1 MSDDN
6 WGAAEPIRQGIH
18 DLVSKFTSV
27 FGAAKPSAPQTDH
40 DAAVADINKKAND
53 DRANA
58 ATASFAA
65 AAAKMKSEGHTYDS
79 NRPQV
84 QVRSRYSK

>member
-6 WGAAEPIRQGIH
+6 WGAAEPIRQSVH
-18 DLVSKFTSV
+18 DLVSSIGKHL
-27 FGAAKPSAPQTDH
+27 GIIPSAPVSTAHDQAVQQMGKDATDKSVQ
-40 DAAVADINKKAND
+40 DAN
-53 DRANA
+53 
-58 ATASFAA
+58 ASFAA

>member
-1 MSDDN
+1 MSSSPSPLIDMARD
-6 WGAAEPIRQGIH
+6 IH
-18 DLVSKFTSV
+18 ERFTKFMGMIPGHSET
-27 FGAAKPSAPQTDH
+27 PSAH
-40 DAAVADINKKAND
+40 DQAVQDMTKQAND
-53 DRANA
+53 KAAND

>member
-6 WGAAEPIRQGIH
+6 WGAAEPIRQSIH
-18 DLVSKFTSV
+18 DLMAKITNHFSSQPAPTAHDQAVQEMSKQATDKSV
-27 FGAAKPSAPQTDH
+27 Q
-40 DAAVADINKKAND
+40 DAN
-53 DRANA
+53 
-58 ATASFAA
+58 ASFAA

-79 NRPQV
+79 NRPKV